1 MKRTLAG
8 PHCTDE
14 ETEGEILWLARVRT
28 GIAACVASP
37 ETDEG
42 KVGRA
47 RIHAH
52 TSSELA

>member
-47 RIHAH
+47 RIYAH